1 MDDSINNWLQQFEIV
16 SEIAQYEEV
25 HSERLTDNGK
35 NLALQRTGFIE
46 LDKKYV
52 TEKCWRRQYQYM
64 LLLKSESESDRQRL
78 SNYDWLDELTDV
90 LAEANQDKNY
100 PQIENKEVYEVSCA
114 NAITYQESEDGAISI
129 YSLQLYFNI
138 KGGQL

>member
-25 HSERLTDNGK
+25 HSERLTDNVK
-35 NLALQRTGFIE
+35 NLALQRTGFID

-78 SNYDWLDELTDV
+78 SNYDWLDELSNELDAVNHTRNFPELED
-90 LAEANQDKNY
+90 A
-100 PQIENKEVYEVSCA
+100 EVYGVSCA

-129 YSLQLYFNI
+129 YSLQLYFNV

>member
-16 SEIAQYEEV
+16 EEIAQYEEI
-25 HSERLTDNGK
+25 HSQVLTDNVK
-35 NLALQRTGFIE
+35 NLALQRTGFME
-46 LDKKYV
+46 LEKKYV

-78 SNYDWLDELTDV
+78 SNYDWLDELTNELDN
-90 LAEANQDKNY
+90 ANHTRNF
-100 PQIENKEVYEVSCA
+100 PQIEGAEVYSVSCA

-129 YSLQLYFNI
+129 YSLQLYFNV

>member
-1 MDDSINNWLQQFEIV
+1 MDNAINNWLQQFEIV
-16 SEIAQYEEV
+16 DEIAQYEDI
-25 HSERLTDNGK
+25 HSQVLTDNLK
-35 NLALQRTGFIE
+35 NLALQRTGFME

-64 LLLKSESESDRQRL
+64 LLLKSESESDLQRL
-78 SNYDWLDELTDV
+78 SNYDWLDDLTNV
-90 LAEANQDKNY
+90 LDTANHEKNY
-100 PQIENKEVYEVSCA
+100 PQIEGCEVYNVSCA
-114 NAITYQESEDGAISI
+114 NAITYQESEDGAVSI

>member
-1 MDDSINNWLQQFEIV
+1 MDDSINNWLQQFDIV

-25 HSERLTDNGK
+25 HSERLTDNVK

-78 SNYDWLDELTDV
+78 SNYDWLDELSNELDAVNHTRDFP
-90 LAEANQDKNY
+90 LLEDG
-100 PQIENKEVYEVSCA
+100 EVYGVSCA
-114 NAITYQESEDGAISI
+114 NAITYQESEDGAVSI
-129 YSLQLYFNI
+129 YSLQLYFNV